1 MVHDIET
8 ALEDG
13 VLSKQEE
20 EQLES
25 ERKRL
30 HITDKQF
37 ELMKSRAMYR
47 HAAEFSIQKVVHTA
61 SVDIRRLRE
70 TLRSVPA
77 EAIFIEINKL
87 DLTETEQAALRV
99 LLK

>member
-1 MVHDIET
+1 MTAELGKGDGSGDFMERMSET
-8 ALEDG
+8 DLK
-13 VLSKQEE
+13 V
-20 EQLES
+20 
-25 ERKRL
+25 
-30 HITDKQF
+30 
-37 ELMKSRAMYR
+37 ELI
-47 HAAEFSIQKVVHTA
+47 SIQKVIHSA

-77 EAIFIEINKL
+77 EAIFTEINKL